1 MALQDKKIMPP
12 PWLAHR
18 EIERYSIGWR
28 MGYGED
34 YIYRFGDWLDTLSP
48 DERTE
53 YRTLFPE
60 PVTWKGW
67 WEDEDSG
74 EVLEHGDFLVDAWQP
89 EGRPKYTRQWLQ
101 QEFAAGRKRELC
113 LFWGHQLSE
122 DGQLTKSCLSQWWM
136 EDFYTTAESY
146 LCMEQYMMAAKAE
159 LFGDKEIRDQI
170 LKCSDQKQIKALGR
184 KVRGFEQ
191 KVWDKFKY
199 AIVLLGNWHKFSQN
213 RELREFLLSTG
224 DSVLVEA
231 SPYDAIWGI
240 RLSAGSP
247 EAQDPMKWRGQNLLG
262 FALMEVRDE
271 LRRVTQNEMLCDW
284 STKGEAIPWAEWS
297 YKVGDPILFNDSK
310 RFDLLYNNLKGRI
323 VDIEKHSGSI
333 SFTVDVEIPL
343 TELMCKRDGIEFI
356 ESIENGTRIRFAVY
370 EYDES
375 KKGEDLDENLRLK
388 SVVPFQLAYAVS
400 IHKAQGLEYD
410 SVKVIIPSNNA
421 EKITH
426 GIFYTAITRAKTNL
440 KIYWSSETMHDVVT
454 GFATDESKRKS
465 LEIVKTKLGK
475 N

>member
-1 MALQDKKIMPP
+1 MFK
-12 PWLAHR
+12 R
-18 EIERYSIGWR
+18 EC
-28 MGYGED
+28 
-34 YIYRFGDWLDTLSP
+34 
-48 DERTE
+48 
-53 YRTLFPE
+53 
-60 PVTWKGW
+60 
-67 WEDEDSG
+67 EDE
-74 EVLEHGDFLVDAWQP
+74 VI
-89 EGRPKYTRQWLQ
+89 
-101 QEFAAGRKRELC
+101 LC
-113 LFWGHQLSE
+113 LNY
-122 DGQLTKSCLSQWWM
+122 DGKFGLNNMNNYFQ
-136 EDFYTTAESY
+136 
-146 LCMEQYMMAAKAE
+146 AA
-159 LFGDKEIRDQI
+159 
-170 LKCSDQKQIKALGR
+170 
-184 KVRGFEQ
+184 
-191 KVWDKFKY
+191 
-199 AIVLLGNWHKFSQN
+199 N
-213 RELREFLLSTG
+213 
-224 DSVLVEA
+224 
-231 SPYDAIWGI
+231 
-240 RLSAGSP
+240 
-247 EAQDPMKWRGQNLLG
+247 
-262 FALMEVRDE
+262 
-271 LRRVTQNEMLCDW
+271 
-284 STKGEAIPWAEWS
+284 TKGEAIPWAEWS

-343 TELMCKRDGIEFI
+343 TELMCKRAGIEFI

-440 KIYWSSETMHDVVT
+440 KIYWSSETMHDVVKR
-454 GFATDESKRKS
+454 FATDESKRKS